1 MPSDGPGRS
10 GWGAI
15 SAKKRCQNS
24 GGRDDPRNSARP
36 QAKAAQRRE
45 LRLDDNLAFH
55 PGMTGS
61 ALLTAGKRV
70 GTRRLC
76 RKFQCVG
83 QILFEL
89 QAIIAIRERQS
100 WRSIRLAACR
110 EGTDM
115 DSVCAVHGRQFQLN
129 LFTCFHSD
137 YRWLKFKILRRH
149 LNHSRRFLGRFLL
162 CRHER

>member
-1 MPSDGPGRS
+1 MPSDGPERS

-15 SAKKRCQNS
+15 SAKKSCQNS
-24 GGRDDPRNSARP
+24 GWRDDPRHIAPP
-36 QAKAAQRRE
+36 QAKAAQLRE
-45 LRLDDNLAFH
+45 LRFDDNLAFH

-70 GTRRLC
+70 GTRRLW
-76 RKFQCVG
+76 RKFQCVC

-100 WRSIRLAACR
+100 WRRSRLAACR
-110 EGTDM
+110 EGTSM
-115 DSVCAVHGRQFQLN
+115 ASGGAVHRRQCQLN

-162 CRHER
+162 CLRER